1 MCMRVKA
8 VNKNLIYEPGG
19 ITEFARNALNR
30 EVGCPHGCRYCYGP
44 ASFRVAREEWTTP
57 RAKSDYLL
65 NLLASVKDREKQNL
79 PKHQVFLE
87 YCGDFYADPT
97 DTLTART
104 IRILHDSDYGVCVL
118 TKHPMNA
125 LKDIMLFDPRID
137 CLGVSLSTFDE
148 TEIEYWE
155 HDAPH
160 PSTRS
165 AALKEFYS
173 AGIYTWISQEPIISP
188 ASSLDVIERT
198 HAYVDHYKSGLMTT
212 RGQSCRTATMTD
224 RLIGM
229 YTRLT
234 LLRVVSPTDGL
245 GTPSIRSGNLCLI
258 HITHQ
263 RTNIGSVLCAI
274 LQEKK

>member
-19 ITEFARNALNR
+19 ITEFARLALNR

-44 ASFRVAREEWTTP
+44 ASFRVARENWTTS
-57 RAKSDYLL
+57 RAKADYLL
-65 NLLASVKDREKQNL
+65 NLLASVKDREKKHL
-79 PKHQVFLE
+79 PRHQVLLE
-87 YCGDFYADPT
+87 YSGDVYANPN

-118 TKHPMNA
+118 TKNPTNA

-148 TEIEYWE
+148 AEIAYWE

-160 PSTRS
+160 PSTRL

-188 ASSLDVIERT
+188 ASSLQVIERT

-212 RGQSCRTATMTD
+212 RGQRLPDGYYDGSFDWTVYTADFIARCESYKRTWYAKHTLWKFMPD
-224 RLIGM
+224 PH
-229 YTRLT
+229 YT
-234 LLRVVSPTDGL
+234 PTDEYRF
-245 GTPSIRSGNLCLI
+245 RSMF
-258 HITHQ
+258 HPT
-263 RTNIGSVLCAI
+263 
-274 LQEKK
+274 QEK